1 MARLLH
7 SAIISIFVLLVV
19 GHCSNAV
26 LTEAEVFWRT
36 ALPDSPLPDPIL
48 KLLHPETSSV
58 VNKQTKDD
66 ATVAEAYSLTWLMW
80 GLRSPS
86 APTKHSNAAA
96 ETSSVNKHK
105 DDDTAAEAFSLTWL
119 MWGLRSPSGPTK
131 QPSSP
136 SRPSR
141 AGRDHSADEYL
152 AQGLFFHEELVQVG
166 KTITLYFPLAA
177 SAPLG
182 LLPRRVAD
190 SIPFSPSSLPTALTR
205 LGIANDSA
213 QAAAMVETLH
223 MCELPQ
229 KAGEAA
235 KFCAT
240 SLEALVEGSM
250 AALGTRRIRPV
261 TSGLPRSGAPKQ
273 PYTVRAVHPVD
284 GASFVSCHDHD
295 YPYTVYMC
303 HNTPSTRV
311 YKVELEGARSGLAVT
326 VAAICHADTSSWNA
340 EHVSFRILG
349 TKPGGAPVCHYL
361 PYGHNVWVNMEA
373 NRSSS

>member
-1 MARLLH
+1 MKLNNLECH
-7 SAIISIFVLLVV
+7 HPGL
-19 GHCSNAV
+19 CS
-26 LTEAEVFWRT
+26 
-36 ALPDSPLPDPIL
+36 
-48 KLLHPETSSV
+48 
-58 VNKQTKDD
+58 
-66 ATVAEAYSLTWLMW
+66 
-80 GLRSPS
+80 
-86 APTKHSNAAA
+86 
-96 ETSSVNKHK
+96 
-105 DDDTAAEAFSLTWL
+105 
-119 MWGLRSPSGPTK
+119 
-131 QPSSP
+131 
-136 SRPSR
+136 
-141 AGRDHSADEYL
+141 
-152 AQGLFFHEELVQVG
+152 
-166 KTITLYFPLAA
+166 
-177 SAPLG
+177 
-182 LLPRRVAD
+182 VAD
-190 SIPFSPSSLPTALTR
+190 SIPFSASSQPTALTR

-213 QAAAMVETLH
+213 QAAAMEETLY
-223 MCELPQ
+223 MCELPH

-303 HNTPSTRV
+303 HNTPSTRA
-311 YKVELEGARSGLAVT
+311 YMVELEGARSGLAVT

-361 PYGHNVWVNMEA
+361 PYGHNLWVNMEA

>member
-1 MARLLH
+1 MA
-7 SAIISIFVLLVV
+7 
-19 GHCSNAV
+19 
-26 LTEAEVFWRT
+26 
-36 ALPDSPLPDPIL
+36 
-48 KLLHPETSSV
+48 
-58 VNKQTKDD
+58 D
-66 ATVAEAYSLTWLMW
+66 A
-80 GLRSPS
+80 
-86 APTKHSNAAA
+86 
-96 ETSSVNKHK
+96 
-105 DDDTAAEAFSLTWL
+105 
-119 MWGLRSPSGPTK
+119 
-131 QPSSP
+131 
-136 SRPSR
+136 
-141 AGRDHSADEYL
+141 
-152 AQGLFFHEELVQVG
+152 
-166 KTITLYFPLAA
+166 
-177 SAPLG
+177 
-182 LLPRRVAD
+182 
-190 SIPFSPSSLPTALTR
+190 IPFSASSLPATLAR

-213 QAAAMVETLH
+213 QAAAMEETLY

-303 HNTPSTRV
+303 HNTPSTRA
-311 YKVELEGARSGLAVT
+311 YMVELEGARSGLAVT

-361 PYGHNVWVNMEA
+361 PYGHNLWVNMEA